1 MEKFEINGNKYTVLE
16 PSEMNV
22 LRNNA
27 LAFSIESLKWR
38 VDPRDLDA
46 FIVEILKDINAS
58 KIDQAKFKLQ
68 YLQELRKLDIAY
80 NPTIDA
86 VCHFV
91 LLNDEPIDKIESEYY
106 IKKKL
111 LVEKDD
117 QIRDFFLSLG
127 IAFLKGTKII
137 SDTFKESDYLKA
149 LKIAKAN
156 EDYLKEKLTLQLTDK
171 KN

>member
-1 MEKFEINGNKYTVLE
+1 METFHLNGNKYTVLE
-16 PSEMNV
+16 PNEMNV

-27 LAFSIESLKWR
+27 LAYSIEAMKWR

-46 FIVEILKDINAS
+46 FLVEIMKDLNTN

-68 YLQELRKLDIAY
+68 YLQELRKLDVTY

-91 LLNDEPIDKIESEYY
+91 LLNNEPIDKIESEYY

-111 LVEKDD
+111 IAEKDE
-117 QIRDFFLSLG
+117 QVRDFFLSVG
-127 IAFLKGTKII
+127 IAFLSATKII
-137 SDTFKESDYLKA
+137 SNTYSELDYLKA
-149 LKIAKAN
+149 IKIAKAN
-156 EDYLKEKLTLQLTDK
+156 EDYLKEKLTLQQTDK